1 MDMKTAGLDPVAT
14 GVRLL
19 PMTGMLIIGAP
30 LAGLAIGRV
39 GPRLPIVAGM
49 TLAAVALFGL
59 SLLSATSSPDDTI
72 VWFLLLGLGLSPV
85 MVGATDVIVGN
96 APVAL
101 AGVAGGLQSTAMQVG
116 GPSAPPCSAR

>member
-1 MDMKTAGLDPVAT
+1 
-14 GVRLL
+14 
-19 PMTGMLIIGAP
+19 MTGMLIIGAP

-39 GPRLPIVAGM
+39 GPRLPIVTGM

-59 SLLSATSSPDDTI
+59 SLLNATSSPNDTI
-72 VWFLLLGLGLSPV
+72 VWFLLLGLGLSPM

-101 AGVAGGLQSTAMQVG
+101 AGAVIGLLTRRGSGETGVHAGI
-116 GPSAPPCSAR
+116 